1 MGAAK
6 RFRQRVKSQRK
17 ESREALYGKL
27 VGPNVGLQDFIK
39 TAMQQTLGV
48 SAVIKLVE
56 PRSLPR
62 SEGKAVRVIDNRH
75 I

>member
-39 TAMQQTLGV
+39 TAMQQDFLQ
-48 SAVIKLVE
+48 
-56 PRSLPR
+56 R
-62 SEGKAVRVIDNRH
+62 GKIHGLDSVD
-75 I
+75 

>member
-39 TAMQQTLGV
+39 TAMQQDFLLLGKIHGLDPV
-48 SAVIKLVE
+48 
-56 PRSLPR
+56 
-62 SEGKAVRVIDNRH
+62 D
-75 I
+75 

>member
-39 TAMQQTLGV
+39 TAMQRDFLQ
-48 SAVIKLVE
+48 
-56 PRSLPR
+56 R
-62 SEGKAVRVIDNRH
+62 GKIHGLDSVD
-75 I
+75 

>member
-39 TAMQQTLGV
+39 TAMQQDFLQ
-48 SAVIKLVE
+48 
-56 PRSLPR
+56 R
-62 SEGKAVRVIDNRH
+62 GKIHGLDPVD
-75 I
+75 

>member
-39 TAMQQTLGV
+39 TAMQQDFCN
-48 SAVIKLVE
+48 
-56 PRSLPR
+56 
-62 SEGKAVRVIDNRH
+62 AVRSTGLTLSIKYHTIYPLINRGLF
-75 I
+75 

>member
-1 MGAAK
+1 MGVAK

-39 TAMQQTLGV
+39 TAMQQDFLQ
-48 SAVIKLVE
+48 
-56 PRSLPR
+56 R
-62 SEGKAVRVIDNRH
+62 GKIHGLDPVD
-75 I
+75 